1 MKFLASKR
9 SGIWFVL
16 VAEIVALTVLTS
28 TFGGPGFFESTFLNW
43 SNISQVIRALSF
55 VAIMV
60 VGQSVVIVTGGIDLA
75 VGSVLGLS
83 GVVTAVLLNENFSL
97 AGACAC
103 MSGASAG
110 IVAPTIVEELHTA
123 HQDDKGREG
132 LTFASYSRRGIP
144 IALIFL
150 VISSIYIVFLSMAP

>member
-1 MKFLASKR
+1 MH
-9 SGIWFVL
+9 SGYADF
-16 VAEIVALTVLTS
+16 TD
-28 TFGGPGFFESTFLNW
+28 
-43 SNISQVIRALSF
+43 
-55 VAIMV
+55 V
-60 VGQSVVIVTGGIDLA
+60 VWWA
-75 VGSVLGLS
+75 VSLG
-83 GVVTAVLLNENFSL
+83 SL

-123 HQDDKGREG
+123 HLDDKSKEH

-150 VISSIYIVFLSMAP
+150 VISSIYIAFLSMAP

>member
-1 MKFLASKR
+1 MGNAMLYPIILMWAMAAF
-9 SGIWFVL
+9 
-16 VAEIVALTVLTS
+16 T
-28 TFGGPGFFESTFLNW
+28 
-43 SNISQVIRALSF
+43 
-55 VAIMV
+55 
-60 VGQSVVIVTGGIDLA
+60 
-75 VGSVLGLS
+75 SVLNS
-83 GVVTAVLLNENFSL
+83 GPATAFFIPIVMHSGYADFTDVVWWAVSLGSL

-123 HQDDKGREG
+123 CLDGKGKEN

-150 VISSIYIVFLSMAP
+150 VISSVYIAILSMAP